1 MLFRSLSA
9 PSNAPANPA
18 RQSYANDK
26 ESQRAKFIL
35 IQYIGPSVRVMR
47 KAKTSVHG
55 ADVKTVLRAFSIEVP
70 ASSLEDLEEVST
82 RARS

>member
-1 MLFRSLSA
+1 M
-9 PSNAPANPA
+9 
-18 RQSYANDK
+18 
-26 ESQRAKFIL
+26 
-35 IQYIGPSVRVMR
+35 RVMR